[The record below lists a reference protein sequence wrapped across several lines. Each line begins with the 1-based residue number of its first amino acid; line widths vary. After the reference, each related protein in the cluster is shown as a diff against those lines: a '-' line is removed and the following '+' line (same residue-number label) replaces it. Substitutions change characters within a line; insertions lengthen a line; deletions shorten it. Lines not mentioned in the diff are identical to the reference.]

1 MSAPTTAPSKRRE
14 LLTFFLLAAVL
25 FPVLSVAV
33 VGAYG
38 LSVWMYQIVNG
49 PPGM

>member
-1 MSAPTTAPSKRRE
+1 MPTSQETPSKRRE
-14 LLTFFLLAAVL
+14 LLTFFFLTAVL

-38 LSVWMYQIVNG
+38 LSIWIYQIFTG